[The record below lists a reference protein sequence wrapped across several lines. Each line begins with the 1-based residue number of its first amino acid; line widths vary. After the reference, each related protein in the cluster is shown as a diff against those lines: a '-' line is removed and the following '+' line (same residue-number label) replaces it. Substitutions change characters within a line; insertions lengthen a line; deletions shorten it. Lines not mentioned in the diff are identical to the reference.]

1 MPRVL
6 NHYRDPIPAGA
17 VRVMRPSK
25 WGNPFKVGRDG
36 DRDDVV
42 TLYAH
47 WLVEQPHLMAALHE
61 LRGRDLVCCCAPKLC
76 HGDVLL
82 ELANL

>member
-6 NHYRDPIPAGA
+6 NHYRDPIPEGA
-17 VRVMRPSK
+17 VWVMRPSK

-36 DRDDVV
+36 DREDVV

-47 WLVEQPHLMAALHE
+47 WLVEQPRLMAALHE

-76 HGDVLL
+76 HADVLL